1 MMLYSSQRPPASTR
15 SQSKFQSPLSL
26 PQTSKCLVH
35 LSPSHTSIIFR
46 LLEKSQLSDP
56 AKVKFELQDFFA
68 LDPPSSEKFDLI
80 FDHT

>member
-1 MMLYSSQRPPASTR
+1 MLGSFESVAL
-15 SQSKFQSPLSL
+15 LSF
-26 PQTSKCLVH
+26 S
-35 LSPSHTSIIFR
+35 R
-46 LLEKSQLSDP
+46 LLEKSQLSDA